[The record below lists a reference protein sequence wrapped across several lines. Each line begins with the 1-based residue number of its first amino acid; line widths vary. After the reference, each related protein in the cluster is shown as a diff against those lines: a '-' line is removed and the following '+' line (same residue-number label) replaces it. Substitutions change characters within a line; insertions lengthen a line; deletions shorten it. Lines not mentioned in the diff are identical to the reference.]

1 MRSLVLESP
10 PGYAPTV
17 GSEWTVETFQEKPGG
32 GRRRGRGAG
41 VERGRKSP
49 QVGVQEGQE
58 KAYGRSEGTGDRRVE
73 SRHWAPQVA
82 RE

>member
-17 GSEWTVETFQEKPGG
+17 GSEWTLETFQEKPGG
-32 GRRRGRGAG
+32 EGRGGRGTG
-41 VERGRKSP
+41 VERGRKRP
-49 QVGVQEGQE
+49 QVGIQEGQE
-58 KAYGRSEGTGDRRVE
+58 KAYVRSEGTGDRRVG
-73 SRHWAPQVA
+73 SHQWAPQVA